1 MSTSTLPEGLS
12 PAEIDAVVSERV
24 AAGEDLYRL
33 DEGALAELDA
43 DVVLTQDLCAVCAVD
58 LERVDDALAYLGCTA
73 RVLTLDPQSL
83 DEILTSVLDVGHALD
98 AELHARG
105 QSSTQLRTRLGRAR
119 HESLRG
125 ADARSVLVL
134 EWTDPPFCAGHWVP
148 DLVAAGGGTAVLATP
163 GRDSHRITW
172 TRSVRQ
178 QPTWCWSPRAATTSS
193 RPRASPSSSS
203 PTTGFLRA
211 PRCGRSMPTATSS
224 GPGPVSSTAPR
235 PWRRSCIPRS
245 SALRRPTGRDESTM
259 AEDRMIELEGWQ
271 GPWSDDDPDANFKA
285 DVALY
290 SHVDPL
296 TTIRTRLPAALDV
309 PVGALCH
316 YVLAKW
322 ATQGSGG
329 LLELGPTIDATPRS
343 DLRRCRARRHRRGT
357 LGGVPTAAGPHLVAP
372 VPVGPS
378 GGLRA
383 VAHDRSLCEAG
394 HTGPRPAQTRL
405 RVPKCPGVAT
415 GSVEACPL

>member
-12 PAEIDAVVSERV
+12 PAEIDAVVSARV

-83 DEILTSVLDVGHALD
+83 DEVLLGARRRSTRSTPVTRPRQVVDALR
-98 AELHARG
+98 A
-105 QSSTQLRTRLGRAR
+105 RLGRAAA
-119 HESLRG
+119 S
-125 ADARSVLVL
+125 ARRRRCSVRRSCSSGP
-134 EWTDPPFCAGHWVP
+134 TRRSAAGHWVP
-148 DLVAAGGGTAVLATP
+148 DLVAAGGGTAVLASP
-163 GRDSHRITW
+163 GRRLAPDHVGRGPSGAGRG
-172 TRSVRQ
+172 RARRAVRV
-178 QPTWCWSPRAATTSS
+178 PPGAGRRAW
-193 RPRASPSSSS
+193 PSSSS
-203 PTTGFLRA
+203 PTTGYLRA
-211 PRCGRSMPTATSS
+211 PRCGRSTPTATSS
-224 GPGPVSSTAPR
+224 DPGPVSSTAPR

-271 GPWSDDDPDANFKA
+271 GPSSDDDPDAELQGGRRAVLTRRSVDDDPRARPRARRSRRSALPLRAREVGDPGQRRFAGARA
-285 DVALY
+285 D
-290 SHVDPL
+290 D
-296 TTIRTRLPAALDV
+296 
-309 PVGALCH
+309 
-316 YVLAKW
+316 
-322 ATQGSGG
+322 
-329 LLELGPTIDATPRS
+329 DATPRP

-383 VAHDRSLCEAG
+383 VEHDHC
-394 HTGPRPAQTRL
+394 
-405 RVPKCPGVAT
+405 VV
-415 GSVEACPL
+415 